1 MSGSLKSQKLEGCA
15 VSPGRGTRPPDL
27 DGELL
32 SIEDLHFRYAMA
44 TEEVLKGLSL
54 SVDSGTM
61 VLVIGPT
68 GCGKTT
74 MVLTMNGLAPAATGG
89 KLTGNVTVADMSTHE
104 FGTHNLSSVIGVV
117 FQDPEGQ
124 MCTLFVEDEIA
135 FGLENL
141 KIEADVIIQRVEEM
155 LEFVGM
161 KGLNHKMVYDL
172 SGGQKQ
178 KVNFA
183 SVLAMRP
190 RLLVADMP
198 TANLDP
204 VGSEEVFCVLRDL
217 VTQGDTTCVVVEN
230 RVDELAYLADRVVVL
245 NDGCVAYDGSPTVV
259 FGEHGQALRD
269 EIGVA
274 IPQVVELALE
284 LRRRGCDVGI
294 PLTVDAAVQRISQ
307 AYREGQLEFV
317 RPPDSPSSSPSV
329 DDDPLIDVEDVAF
342 AYPDGT
348 QALKGVSF
356 QMERGEILAIIGN
369 NGSGKTTLAKHFA
382 GLLCPTSGR
391 VTVAGLDT
399 TEAKVSEIAKKVSYV
414 FQYPDQQF
422 VTQEVFD
429 EVAFNLRNIGVPEEE
444 VKERVDEML
453 DRFHLT
459 EFREQSPFL
468 LSGGEMRTLSVA
480 CMLTLDPEIVV
491 LDEPTYGQDRAHVT
505 ALMHR
510 LMEQQEKGTSIV
522 MITHDMRLVAE
533 YADHV
538 VVMNEG
544 KVLFD
549 GAPQELFNQKE
560 LLAQA
565 ALKAPP
571 ICSVACQLADQGVP
585 LLSEQVITVQ
595 DFLRYVEV
603 VPSNGAR

>member
-1 MSGSLKSQKLEGCA
+1 MSDSLKSQKLEGCA
-15 VSPGRGTRPPDL
+15 VSPLGETRPPDL

-44 TEEVLKGLSL
+44 TEEVLKGLTL

-141 KIEADVIIQRVEEM
+141 KVEADVIVRRIEEM
-155 LEFVGM
+155 LAFVGM
-161 KGLNHKMVYDL
+161 EGLNHKTVYEL

-217 VTQGDTTCVVVEN
+217 VTKGDTTCIVVEN

-245 NDGCVAYDGSPTVV
+245 NDGCVEYDGPPAVV
-259 FGEHGQALRD
+259 FGEHGEALRD

-274 IPQVVELALE
+274 IPQVAELALE
-284 LRRRGCDVGI
+284 LRRRGCDVGV
-294 PLTVDAAVQRISQ
+294 PLTVDGAVESVSQ
-307 AYREGQLEFV
+307 AHRQGRIEFV
-317 RPPDSPSSSPSV
+317 RPPDAPSSPSGGNV
-329 DDDPLIDVEDVAF
+329 PLIDVEDVAF
-342 AYPDGT
+342 TYSDGT
-348 QALKGVSF
+348 QALQGVSF
-356 QMERGEILAIIGN
+356 QMEQGEILAIIGN

-382 GLLCPTSGR
+382 GLLCPSSGR
-391 VTVAGLDT
+391 VRVAGLDT
-399 TEAKVSEIAKKVSYV
+399 SKAKVSQIAKKVSYV

-429 EVAFNLRNIGVPEEE
+429 EVAFNLRNIGVPEAE

-453 DRFHLT
+453 ERFHLT

-491 LDEPTYGQDRAHVT
+491 LDEPTYGQDHAHVT

-538 VVMNEG
+538 IVMNEG
-544 KVLFD
+544 RILFD
-549 GAPQELFNQKE
+549 GAPHQLFNRKE
-560 LLAQA
+560 LLAKA

-571 ICSVACQLADQGVP
+571 ICSVARQLADRGLP
-585 LLSEQVITVQ
+585 LPPERIITVG
-595 DFLRYVEV
+595 DFLRHVEV
-603 VPSNGAR
+603 VPSDGAR